1 MKAFPL
7 VLVLGIL
14 LFQIILLDKCP
25 SKNVYDFQ
33 TIKIICIK
41 KDWFTVD
48 YFPDMWFC
56 INENTH

>member
-33 TIKIICIK
+33 TIKIELFALK
-41 KDWFTVD
+41 KIDLL
-48 YFPDMWFC
+48 
-56 INENTH
+56 